1 LSISYHFAIRQTNQ
15 TNVGSLSGVVTHI
28 HFDYVGT
35 SPSGRVVSCQGVVPF
50 TVADRTIDTAEGE
63 KVIKGDLDPNSFIP
77 APEVTE
83 AVLLSWLEERVPAAT
98 IQLFQKHISERIAQ
112 MEEGQ

>member
-1 LSISYHFAIRQTNQ
+1 VSIAYHFAIRQTNK

-35 SPSGRVVSCQGVVPF
+35 SQSGRTVICQGVVPF
-50 TVADRTIDTAEGE
+50 TVADRTIDTADGG
-63 KVIKGDLDPNSFIP
+63 KVIKGDLNPNSFIP

-83 AVLLSWLEERVPAAT
+83 SVLLSWIEERVPAAT
-98 IQLFQKHISERIAQ
+98 IQLFQKHISERLAD
-112 MEEGQ
+112 EE